1 MSIIDTILLALN
13 AIRGNILR
21 MALTCLIIAFGIM
34 SLVGIL
40 TAVDGIQASL
50 SSNFATMGANN
61 FDIRKKGTG
70 IQIGRRGR
78 RPKDFKPIT
87 INQAL
92 DFKEQFTYPVT
103 TSVSLSAAFA
113 ATVKYQSEKTNPNI
127 SITGADADYLSVAG
141 LSLEEGRN
149 FTEQEV
155 LSGRNLA
162 ILGNGMA
169 MKLFKKPQNAIE
181 KIVSVD
187 NRKYRVVGVLEAKG
201 SSSIFSSD
209 NIVIIPL
216 MNARAEYASS
226 ESTYVITVSVSNAPK
241 IEEAIA
247 EATGTMRS
255 LRKLRLSEEN
265 DFDISKSDKLAS
277 ILIDQSAYVTTAAT
291 IIGIIT
297 LLGGAVG
304 LMNIMLVSVAE
315 RIREIGISKAL
326 GATRRTVVAQF
337 LVEAIVICQ
346 IGGILGVILG
356 ILAGNGVSLLIKG
369 PFIIPWLWMLG
380 GIAICFIV
388 GIVSGLYPA
397 IKASRVDPIEALR
410 YE

>member
-1 MSIIDTILLALN
+1 MSLLDTILLALN
-13 AIRGNILR
+13 AIRGNMLR

-34 SLVGIL
+34 ALVGIL

-70 IQIGRRGR
+70 IQVGKRGR
-78 RPKDFKPIT
+78 RPKEFKPIT
-87 INQAL
+87 ISQAL
-92 DFKEQFTYPVT
+92 EFKERFNYPVT
-103 TSVSLSAAFA
+103 VSLSLNAAFA

-127 SITGADADYLSVAG
+127 SVTGGDANYLTVAG
-141 LSLEEGRN
+141 LSLVDGRN
-149 FTEQEV
+149 FTEPEV
-155 LSGRNLA
+155 QSGRNLI

-169 MKLFKKPQNAIE
+169 LKLFKKTSNAIDQV
-181 KIVSVD
+181 VSVD

-201 SSSIFSSD
+201 ASSIFSSD
-209 NIVIIPL
+209 NVVIIPL
-216 MNARAEYASS
+216 MNARQEYATN
-226 ESTYVITVSVSNAPK
+226 ESTYVITVSVNSAYQ

-247 EATGTMRS
+247 EASGLMRS
-255 LRKLRLSEEN
+255 IRKLYAGDEE
-265 DFDISKSDKLAS
+265 DFDVSKSDKLAS
-277 ILIDQSAYVTTAAT
+277 MLIEQSEYITTAAT

-326 GATRRTVVAQF
+326 GATRRTIVTQF

-346 IGGILGVILG
+346 IGGIMGVVLG

-369 PFIIPWLWMLG
+369 PFIIPWFWMVG
-380 GIAICFIV
+380 GIVICFVV

-397 IKASRVDPIEALR
+397 IKAAGVDPIEALR

>member
-13 AIRGNILR
+13 AIRGNMLR

-87 INQAL
+87 VNQAL

-103 TSVSLSAAFA
+103 TSISLGAAFA

-127 SITGADADYLSVAG
+127 SVTGADADYLSVAG

-155 LSGRNLA
+155 LSGRNLV

-169 MKLFKKPQNAIE
+169 LKLFKKPQNAID

-216 MNARAEYASS
+216 MNARTEYATS

-255 LRKLRLSEEN
+255 LRKLRLAEEN

-326 GATRRTVVAQF
+326 GATRRTVVTQF

-369 PFIIPWLWMLG
+369 PFIIPWLWMFG

-397 IKASRVDPIEALR
+397 IKASKVDPIEALR